1 MIDENFFEE
10 VHTRYLE
17 LKHQYK
23 MKEILE
29 EVFEECKG
37 QLDTWGLQNHPDG
50 TGPLKPSPMIWGKLA
65 DLNNSDFAN
74 AARKRTENDFSCGKG
89 SWEHILTEEVFEA
102 YAEDD
107 EKALRAEL
115 VQVAAVAV
123 SWINA
128 IDRRKN
134 GLHQ

>member
-1 MIDENFFEE
+1 MSIYDEFNFFELRKIVGE
-10 VHTRYLE
+10 VLGECQSQLE
-17 LKHQYK
+17 
-23 MKEILE
+23 
-29 EVFEECKG
+29 
-37 QLDTWGLQNHPDG
+37 TWGLQNHPDG

-74 AARKRTENDFSCGKG
+74 AARKRTENDFSTGKG

-107 EKALRAEL
+107 EEALRAEL

-128 IDRRKN
+128 IDRRQN
-134 GLHQ
+134 VQQ